1 MKITLNELRQM
12 VKSLLKE
19 EFNFDSLQKLPEIE
33 SQIINMIEEY
43 KDALKSALNSDDIEF
58 KGFLKNKLSILDK
71 MESLITSGERFSKD
85 FYDSKNE
92 EYEIKKYIKEFF
104 ESDRTEED
112 EEDLIYNLKILV
124 GSQYVDNIKSFINDI
139 ENFNTA
145 EDAYQDFENY
155 I

>member
-19 EFNFDSLQKLPEIE
+19 EFYFDSLERLPEME
-33 SQIINMIEEY
+33 SKIIQMIEEY
-43 KDALKSALNSDDIEF
+43 KDVLKNALSSNDIEF

-71 MESLITSGERFSKD
+71 MGDLITSGERFTKD

-92 EYEIKKYIKEFF
+92 EYGIKNYIKEFF
-104 ESDRTEED
+104 ESERNNED
-112 EEDLIYNLKILV
+112 EEDLIDKLKYFV

-139 ENFNTA
+139 EIFNTA
-145 EDAYQDFENY
+145 EDAYQGFQDY

>member
-58 KGFLKNKLSILDK
+58 KGFLKNKLSILSLDDK
-71 MESLITSGERFSKD
+71 IP
-85 FYDSKNE
+85 
-92 EYEIKKYIKEFF
+92 
-104 ESDRTEED
+104 
-112 EEDLIYNLKILV
+112 
-124 GSQYVDNIKSFINDI
+124 
-139 ENFNTA
+139 
-145 EDAYQDFENY
+145 
-155 I
+155 

>member
-1 MKITLNELRQM
+1 MKMTLNELRQM

-19 EFNFDSLQKLPEIE
+19 EFNFDNLQKLPEIE

-112 EEDLIYNLKILV
+112 EEDLVYNLKILV

>member
-43 KDALKSALNSDDIEF
+43 KDALKSALNSDGIEF

-71 MESLITSGERFSKD
+71 MESLITSGERFTKD

>member
-1 MKITLNELRQM
+1 MTLNELRQM

-43 KDALKSALNSDDIEF
+43 KDALKSALNSDSIEF

-71 MESLITSGERFSKD
+71 MESLITSGERFTKD

-139 ENFNTA
+139 ETFNTA